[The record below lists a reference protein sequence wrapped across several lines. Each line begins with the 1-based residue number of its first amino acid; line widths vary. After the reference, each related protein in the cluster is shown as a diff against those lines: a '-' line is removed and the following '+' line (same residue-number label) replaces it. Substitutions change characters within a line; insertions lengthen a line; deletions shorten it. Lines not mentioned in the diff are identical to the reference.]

1 MVWILKRGG
10 AERRPEHDKA
20 GDDMNN
26 LYLMGVMVLGFL
38 SIAGMLLGQNRS
50 IADLRERMAKIETRL
65 DILFAQL
72 QLAKKHGSEG

>member
-1 MVWILKRGG
+1 
-10 AERRPEHDKA
+10 
-20 GDDMNN
+20 MND

-65 DILFAQL
+65 DILFAPRQL
-72 QLAKKHGSEG
+72 PKEHGAEG